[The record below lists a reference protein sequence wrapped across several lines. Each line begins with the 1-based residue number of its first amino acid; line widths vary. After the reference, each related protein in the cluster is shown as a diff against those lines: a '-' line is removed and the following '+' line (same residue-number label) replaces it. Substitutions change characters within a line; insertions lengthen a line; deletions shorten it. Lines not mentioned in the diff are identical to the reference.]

1 MYKTQEMIRIWS
13 YIQASPSTI
22 LAVCWYESK
31 QRSVKAKIPEVV
43 TQVASHPQEVGNSQ
57 GAVGKSQGAGKS
69 THWGIT
75 QPQTHDKPKARKEH
89 INTPASAQCFQI
101 TENVLPPLFS
111 PAGGKVPY
119 PSQYPSWQPRSHLV
133 TSCILIPLLQQ
144 PALPS
149 PCVTHSMKTIQ

>member
-1 MYKTQEMIRIWS
+1 MNYCTFPVI
-13 YIQASPSTI
+13 P
-22 LAVCWYESK
+22 ESSLLRK
-31 QRSVKAKIPEVV
+31 KKKKIPEVV

-101 TENVLPPLFS
+101 TGNVLPPLFS

-149 PCVTHSMKTIQ
+149 PCVAHSMKTIQ